1 MKNHGPTYV
10 QHALVNCFSVAYTF
24 DLWISKGA
32 HDVSSDWAS
41 KHVTVGLFKVIDTIG
56 ATFPPKLWEL
66 MDKFSFIQNIMA
78 YVKDEESNLQNC
90 ANALT
95 FIVDHAIF

>member
-1 MKNHGPTYV
+1 M
-10 QHALVNCFSVAYTF
+10 
-24 DLWISKGA
+24 SKGA

-56 ATFPPKLWEL
+56 ATLPPKLWEL